1 MKAKSS
7 IIAAAVFTC
16 GLIGALA
23 YANIDVLTSALDMAN
38 AHVHGSS
45 ATAASASD
53 HLGCHRHG
61 PVTYHCH

>member
-7 IIAAAVFTC
+7 IIAAAVFVC
-16 GLIGALA
+16 GIAGALV
-23 YANIDVLTSALDMAN
+23 YANIDALTSALGTAN

-45 ATAASASD
+45 ASAASASD

-61 PVTYHCH
+61 PVAYHCH